1 MNMNHNEIKK
11 HLMKAKSVEEVI
23 TIAEETGLALTAEQ
37 AEKLFNEIHTRKAA
51 GKLDENELIVITG
64 GSKEYDFC
72 KNTVRAEVSKFT
84 HDGKVFDMQCQRCWG
99 GLDYCTYW
107 TETYSDVE
115 GVDFYAV

>member
-23 TIAEETGLALTAEQ
+23 AIAEETGLALTAEQ

-72 KNTVRAEVSKFT
+72 KNTVRAEYCNFT
-84 HDGKVFDMQCQRCWG
+84 NDGKVTQMHCHRCWEG
-99 GLDYCTYW
+99 TDYCTCW

>member
-1 MNMNHNEIKK
+1 MNMNHNEIKM

-51 GKLDENELIVITG
+51 GKLDENELTAITG
-64 GSKEYDFC
+64 GSKEYAFC
-72 KNTVRAEVSKFT
+72 KNTVRAEYSNFT
-84 HDGKVFDMQCQRCWG
+84 NDGKVTQMTCHRCWEG
-99 GLDYCTYW
+99 MDYCTIW